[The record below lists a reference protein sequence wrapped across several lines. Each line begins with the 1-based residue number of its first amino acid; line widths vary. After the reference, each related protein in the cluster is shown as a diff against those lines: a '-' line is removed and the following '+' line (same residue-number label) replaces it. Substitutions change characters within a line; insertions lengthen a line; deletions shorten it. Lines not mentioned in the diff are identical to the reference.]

1 MLNLLWIF
9 GIAAGAVMVVK
20 AEWFY
25 QNFGTITW
33 AEENLGT
40 SGGSRLFYKLFGII
54 LAIISVLGLTG
65 LLGGLVLGIFG
76 GLFKGMAPGA

>member
-9 GIAAGAVMVVK
+9 GIAAGFMITLK

-25 QNFGTITW
+25 QNFGTIAW

-40 SGGSRLFYKLFGII
+40 SGGSRIFYKLFGVI
-54 LAIISVLGLTG
+54 LLVTSVLGLTG
-65 LLGGLVLGIFG
+65 LLGGLVFGIFG
-76 GLFKGMAPGA
+76 GLFKGMAR